1 MSYGCAEDELTVSR
15 VNIFLQRNFQ
25 GSNMC
30 KGEKKSIGSEVS
42 KFEFESHLRQ
52 SYLIALSKLFTISEP
67 ISHVQNG
74 IRETYSFGYG

>member
-1 MSYGCAEDELTVSR
+1 M
-15 VNIFLQRNFQ
+15 QR
-25 GSNMC
+25 G
-30 KGEKKSIGSEVS
+30 GKKSIGSEVS

-74 IRETYSFGYG
+74 IRETYSFGYR